1 MYSPN
6 GTLDTGLLLYV
17 LGGLSKS
24 RNGVAQSFFVKHAG
38 FVAKTRSLLA
48 AAHSRGPAGI
58 PGYSGWAHG
67 IPGYPWWTPGPK
79 GPELKSQSIHGG
91 PIEPRRP
98 ELGSRGTQETHWTQR
113 PQRWI
118 PGYLRSAH
126 GTETPRG
133 PRRVKPRVHRL
144 GLNSNEIEA

>member
-24 RNGVAQSFFVKHAG
+24 RNGVAQSFPCEACGVRVKI
-38 FVAKTRSLLA
+38 RSLLA

-67 IPGYPWWTPGPK
+67 IPGYPEWTPGTQ
-79 GPELKSQSIHGG
+79 GPRVGIPEY
-91 PIEPRRP
+91 PRRAH
-98 ELGSRGTQETHWTQR
+98 GTQAAR
-113 PQRWI
+113 AGI
-118 PGYLRSAH
+118 PGYAGDPLDPKATGVDPEIPTFGPWGRKAKGAPKGETQ
-126 GTETPRG
+126 GTQG
-133 PRRVKPRVHRL
+133 
-144 GLNSNEIEA
+144 GIEQQ